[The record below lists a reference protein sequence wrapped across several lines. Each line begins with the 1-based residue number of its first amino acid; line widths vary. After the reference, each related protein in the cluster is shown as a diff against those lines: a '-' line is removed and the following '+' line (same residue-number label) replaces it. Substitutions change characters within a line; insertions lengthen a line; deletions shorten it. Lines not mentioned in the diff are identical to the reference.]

1 MLFQERTRAATPVH
15 KLLEDAGIKLA
26 SVATNDLR
34 VSGRAMLEAL
44 VHATTDPKRS
54 DVMDG
59 RPDAQNHLRRWGAKT
74 LDA

>member
-1 MLFQERTRAATPVH
+1 
-15 KLLEDAGIKLA
+15 
-26 SVATNDLR
+26 